1 MPPSAHG
8 NAALADAPLESPP
21 KVSKQAERS
30 PQINEH
36 LLSLVRSG
44 AEDAASALHG
54 HFAPLV
60 NKLVWRVL
68 GPDTE
73 HADIVHDAFIR
84 IYRGVG
90 SVREAARLPDWVAQV
105 AVNTVRNE
113 LRRRKFRRFIPWET
127 TREADNPSYSPDIEG
142 LEVVRRVYEVLEQL
156 PITERVVLS
165 VRLFEASSIEQIAA
179 LCDCSTRTAKRRL
192 QSARLRFERIAKR
205 DPLLRARLPKDGSI
219 LGGRQS

>member
-8 NAALADAPLESPP
+8 NAALAEALTESPA
-21 KVSKQAERS
+21 KASKNLERS
-30 PQINEH
+30 AQTNEQ
-36 LLSLVRSG
+36 LLSLVRAG
-44 AEDAASALHG
+44 DKIAASALHG

-68 GPDTE
+68 GPDSE

-90 SVREAARLPDWVAQV
+90 TVREASRLPDWIAQV

-127 TREADNPSYSPDIEG
+127 ARDADTASYLPDLEG
-142 LEVVRRVYEVLEQL
+142 LELVRRVYEVLEQL
-156 PITERVVLS
+156 PVTERVVLS

-192 QSARLRFERIAKR
+192 QSARLRFERIASR
-205 DPLLRARLPKDGSI
+205 DPLLRARLPKDGTP
-219 LGGRQS
+219 LGGHKS